1 MTTDLASPP
10 EASPQCLD
18 PTVID
23 RLMVALEAIVNQT
36 RPQSDIDPE
45 LRCFRP
51 AEAAEILGV
60 TENWVTER
68 ITARTIPFTF
78 VGRFPR
84 FRARHIRAIA
94 EANEIDPATQ
104 GVSTTASAA

>member
-1 MTTDLASPP
+1 MTTDLARPP
-10 EASPQCLD
+10 EASSQCLD
-18 PTVID
+18 PVVIE
-23 RLMVALEAIVNQT
+23 RLMAALEAIVRA
-36 RPQSDIDPE
+36 RPQIDPE
-45 LRCFRP
+45 LKCFRP

-94 EANEIDPATQ
+94 EQNEIDPATQ
-104 GVSTTASAA
+104 GVDTTASAAA